1 VDARQQNDLKMKL
14 TSNNFNRRLKMKKVI
29 ITSLILVM
37 VLSLG
42 TAFANPEGVC
52 PDGKLIGHLKIIGVT
67 NEKNVNMED
76 KGAGNVIFVNLG
88 ADGAPA
94 TTEIYLIQ
102 GDDFAVLDK
111 NGTDGEAS
119 YQLPPT
125 GLDPYIIGG
134 DMTGVNTD
142 SLYSVFLRAL
152 GTPGG
157 KATITTCATISELFD
172 DWIDT
177 KTAKTLL
184 NPLPGDTVCSIEQV
198 TNDILVRVKGSKP
211 KFINVTAELLTIV
224 FLVTVDNGDDPDITF
239 YVRVPIFSDLL
250 ENEYWKYDNE
260 GLKNLDVR
268 FYDCSTDVSAGDGD
282 LPAL

>member
-1 VDARQQNDLKMKL
+1 
-14 TSNNFNRRLKMKKVI
+14 MKKVI
-29 ITSLILVM
+29 LTSLIVM
-37 VLSLG
+37 MVAG
-42 TAFANPEGVC
+42 ATWANPEGVC
-52 PDGKLIGHLKIIGVT
+52 PDGKLIGHLKIIGVSKD
-67 NEKNVNMED
+67 KNVNMD
-76 KGAGNVIFVNLG
+76 QAAGNVIFVDLG
-88 ADGAPA
+88 ADGDAA

-119 YQLPPT
+119 YMLPPT
-125 GLDPYIIGG
+125 GLDPYIIGDKG
-134 DMTGVNTD
+134 NANTE
-142 SLYSVFLRAL
+142 SAYSVFLRAL

-172 DWIDT
+172 EWIDN
-177 KTAKTLL
+177 KTQKTLL
-184 NPLPGDTVCSIEQV
+184 DPLPGDTVCSLEQV
-198 TNDILVRVKGSKP
+198 SSEILVRNKGKS

-224 FLVTVDNGDDPDITF
+224 FEVTVETDDGVQIF

-268 FYDCSTDVSAGDGD
+268 FYDCSTDVSEGDD
-282 LPAL
+282 EFLD